1 MIRIGICDDEIAYRE
16 QLKEIV
22 LSEEREIQ
30 KNVKIA
36 IYSSAVELS
45 KAFESGEMV
54 NILFLDIELGNENG
68 IDTAKMIK
76 QKMPEVILIYI
87 SSHYD
92 YVFDIFSTSP
102 FEFIKKPFD
111 LSKVK
116 VILRRAINSISNV
129 KTVQVHHN
137 KIIENIRVKD
147 IMYIENQG
155 RRICIHI
162 SSGFKIT
169 AYDKL
174 ENIETEIVDDPDTF
188 LRIHKSFIVNFTYI
202 RRYEYQKVVLWNG
215 TEINISKRYR
225 NEVRDKYMNYK
236 CDK

>member
-30 KNVKIA
+30 KNVKIT
-36 IYSSAVELS
+36 IYSSAAELS
-45 KAFESGEMV
+45 KAYESGEMV

-111 LSKVK
+111 ISRVK
-116 VILRRAINSISNV
+116 AILRRAINSISNV

-155 RRICIHI
+155 RRICIYV

-202 RRYEYQKVVLWNG
+202 RRYEYQKVILWNG

-236 CDK
+236 CGK